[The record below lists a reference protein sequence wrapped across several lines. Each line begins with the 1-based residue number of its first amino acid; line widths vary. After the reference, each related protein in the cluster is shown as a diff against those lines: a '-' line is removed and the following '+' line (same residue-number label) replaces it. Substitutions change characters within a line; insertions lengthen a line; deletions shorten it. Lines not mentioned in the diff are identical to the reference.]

1 VRVPLF
7 DPTPR
12 LHRQRS
18 ALGDAFARLLDRGTF
33 VLGPAVAA
41 FEGELAAFLGGGEV
55 VGVASG
61 SDALELSLRALD
73 VGPGQAVLTTPFT
86 FVATAEAIH
95 HAGATP
101 VFVDVRDDDLLL
113 DLDAV
118 EERLG
123 ALPCSSRGRPL
134 LPSGQEVTALLPV
147 HLFGAVL
154 PPGRLARLCER
165 FRLHLVEDA
174 AQALGGHHGA
184 RRAGTFGQAGCF
196 SFFPSKTLGALG
208 DGGAVWTDDPVLA
221 GRIRGLRQHGQPS
234 KQHPSAEPGRNSRL
248 DALQAAMLSVLLPHL
263 DGEIEERRALLR
275 RYRERLSGCPGL
287 SLLGPDPLDGH
298 AAQQVVVRCA
308 DRDGLAAHLQAC
320 GVGTAVYYRTPLHHL
335 APYRGCPALG
345 PLACAER
352 AAREALALPL
362 YPGLPEAA
370 VDEVSDRI
378 MTYHAAQF

>member
-1 VRVPLF
+1 MRIPLF

-12 LHRQRS
+12 LRRRRG
-18 ALGDAFARLLDRGTF
+18 ALRDAFARLLDGGTF
-33 VLGPAVAA
+33 VLGPAVAS
-41 FEGELAAFLGGGEV
+41 FEEELAAFLGGGQV

-95 HAGATP
+95 HVGATP

-118 EERLG
+118 EEGLD
-123 ALPCSSRGRPL
+123 ALPCSPRGRPL
-134 LPSGQEVTALLPV
+134 LPSGQEVSVLLPV

-154 PPGRLARLCER
+154 PPDRLARLCER
-165 FRLHLVEDA
+165 FRLRLVEDA
-174 AQALGGHHGA
+174 AQALGGHHDA

-208 DGGAVWTDDPVLA
+208 DGGAIWTDDLALA
-221 GRIRGLRQHGQPS
+221 GRLRGLRQHGQPS
-234 KQHPSAEPGRNSRL
+234 KQQPSAEPGRNSRL
-248 DALQAAMLSVLLPHL
+248 DALQAAMLAVLLPHL
-263 DGEIEERRALLR
+263 DEEIGERRALIE
-275 RYRERLSGCPGL
+275 RYRRRLSGCPGL
-287 SLLGPDPLDGH
+287 TLVGPEHLDGH
-298 AAQQVVVRCA
+298 AAQQAVVRCA

-320 GVGTAVYYRTPLHHL
+320 GVGTAVYYRTPLHRL

-345 PLACAER
+345 PLVRAER

-362 YPGLPEAA
+362 YPGLPEDA
-370 VDEVSDRI
+370 VDEVASRI
-378 MTYHAAQF
+378 AEYPSARL